1 MTDDSDHLARV
12 HVEGDVLKNRI
23 VALVAEGH
31 VLHVD
36 LALDADI
43 NRELDIL
50 HFRVLLEYLE
60 YLRKAR

>member
-1 MTDDSDHLARV
+1 MTDDADHLARV
-12 HVEGDVLKNRI
+12 HVEGDVLEDRI

-43 NRELDIL
+43 DRELDIL

-60 YLRKAR
+60 YLREAR